1 MLEVAVIGCGMTPFG
16 EHYGKS
22 LRNLVEDAY
31 LSTIGSVDK
40 GIDPKDIQAV
50 WYGTLASSWASFPIP
65 DFVGLSQL
73 PVSRL
78 ENACATGSDAFR
90 NACFSV
96 MAGIYDVVLIIGAE
110 KMNDEPCSS
119 LWNYQAMENWNIG
132 RSMPGVF
139 ALRATRHMH
148 EFGTEREQLAM
159 VSVKNHHNGAL
170 NPRAHFR
177 FETTVEK
184 ALKSRM
190 IAYPLGLLDCC
201 PMTDGA
207 AAAIICRADIAK
219 KYTDA
224 PVQVVGLGLA
234 TDTSYGTMT
243 DEQLVGFPTTTKA
256 AKEAFRMA
264 RLEPKDVDV
273 VELHDCF
280 TITELVSYE
289 DLGFCR
295 KGEGGKFVEEG
306 MASLGGE
313 IPVNPSGG
321 LLAKGHP
328 TGATGVAQIV
338 EVFEQVRGQS
348 GKRQVADA
356 EIGLT
361 HNLGV
366 APEGSVGLVTIL
378 RRGT

>member
-31 LSTIGSVDK
+31 LSTIRSVDK

-96 MAGIYDVVLIIGAE
+96 MAGIYDVVLVIGAE

-148 EFGTEREQLAM
+148 EFGTKREQLAM

-224 PVQVVGLGLA
+224 SVQVVGLGLA

-256 AKEAFRMA
+256 AKEAFQMA
-264 RLEPKDVDV
+264 KLEPKDVDV

-289 DLGFCR
+289 DLGFCK

-306 MASLGGE
+306 RASLGGE
-313 IPVNPSGG
+313 TPVNPSGG

>member
-1 MLEVAVIGCGMTPFG
+1 MLQVAVIGCGMTPFG

-22 LRNLVEDAY
+22 LRSLVEDAY
-31 LSTIGSVDK
+31 LGAVKSVDK
-40 GIDPKDIQAV
+40 GFDPQEIQAV

-65 DFVGLSQL
+65 DFTGLREL

-96 MAGIYDVVLIIGAE
+96 MAGAYDVVLVIGAE
-110 KMNDEPCSS
+110 KMNDEPCQS
-119 LWNYQAMENWNIG
+119 LWDYQAMENWNIG

-139 ALRATRHMH
+139 ALRATRHMYQ
-148 EFGTEREQLAM
+148 FGTKREQLAM
-159 VSVKNHHNGAL
+159 VSVKNHHNGSL
-170 NPRAHFR
+170 NTRAHFR

-184 ALKSRM
+184 VVGSRM

-207 AAAIICRADIAK
+207 AAAIICRADIAR

-224 PVQVVGLGLA
+224 PVQVAGLGLA
-234 TDTSYGTMT
+234 TDTSFGAMT

-256 AKEAFRMA
+256 AREAYRMA
-264 RLEPKDVDV
+264 KLEPKDVDV
-273 VELHDCF
+273 AELHDCF

-289 DLGFCR
+289 DLGFCP
-295 KGEGGKFVEEG
+295 KGEGGKFVEDG
-306 MASLGGE
+306 RASLEGDM
-313 IPVNPSGG
+313 PVNPSGG

-338 EVFEQVRGQS
+338 EIFEQLRGQS
-348 GKRQVADA
+348 GKRQVPAA
-356 EIGLT
+356 EVGLT

-366 APEGSVGLVTIL
+366 APEGSVGLVTIM
-378 RRGT
+378 RRSR